1 MVGNSRKQIKV
12 MLVACIG
19 AAHVPLLGTGQLS
32 EFAECAFQTNHRRR
46 RSRHDHGN
54 SYRNLPETYQKQ
66 AVFYRSQEPPG
77 TIIVETS
84 ERHLYLIQSETGA
97 LRYGIGVGREGFTWQ
112 GLLKISRKAECA
124 PETIGQAVSSG
135 CFRLVNDDV
144 VDLYERVP
152 TGTRVVVRQH

>member
-1 MVGNSRKQIKV
+1 MCLYSAQASSQNLPNALFRPTIEDVDPGI
-12 MLVACIG
+12 
-19 AAHVPLLGTGQLS
+19 
-32 EFAECAFQTNHRRR
+32 
-46 RSRHDHGN
+46 DHGN